1 MKDRRKRELDKL
13 EHVWPAVHRARPV
26 PPLGTE
32 WTGRLMGRIRS
43 EAGSRPLRAPV
54 WIDQLVWRT
63 AAAAAVFA
71 LIFAGSALLYT
82 EPHRVEVVSL
92 LSDELD
98 AGAPLGDW
106 SR

>member
-1 MKDRRKRELDKL
+1 MKERSKKDFDKL
-13 EHVWPAVHRARPV
+13 VRIWSAAHRARPV
-26 PPLGTE
+26 PPLGDD
-32 WTGRLMGRIRS
+32 WTTRLMGRIRRES
-43 EAGSRPLRAPV
+43 GHRPLRAPA
-54 WIDQLVWRT
+54 WIDRLVWRT
-63 AAAAAVFA
+63 AAAAAAVA

-82 EPHRVEVVSL
+82 EQHKAEVVSL